1 MQCPVCD
8 DKMKEVERSGVMLD
22 ICPGCKGIWL
32 DRGELDK
39 LVSLSEEAEQSR
51 FERPASRPDD
61 RDRRSDG
68 DREEH
73 RHPRHEDRDR
83 LKDSFRPQHKR
94 KGSWL
99 GDILEGI
106 GGD

>member
-8 DKMKEVERSGVMLD
+8 ERMKEVERSGVMID

-39 LVSLSEEAEQSR
+39 LVSLSEEYEQAR
-51 FERPASRPDD
+51 FERPAPRPDA
-61 RDRRSDG
+61 RDH
-68 DREEH
+68 EEY
-73 RHPRHEDRDR
+73 RHPRHDDRER
-83 LKDSFRPQHKR
+83 LKEAFRGKPKR
-94 KGSWL
+94 RGSWL
-99 GDILEGI
+99 GEILEGI